1 MNIEEF
7 FKEAAD
13 FPDLILITKTEGI
26 VSEVRGKFAVQGG
39 EEWLTL
45 KNEACRCHIHLK
57 TDGLSNPNFIRSKN
71 KEGRDMFS
79 VEISGKD
86 GELVLKASYP
96 TKSDLEGSRAA
107 FEKLE
112 AKYGAATAKV

>member
-1 MNIEEF
+1 MNAAEF
-7 FKEAAD
+7 LKDAAA
-13 FPDLILITKTEGI
+13 FPDLILITKKEGI
-26 VSEVRGKFAVQGG
+26 VSEVRGKFSVDAG

-57 TDGLSNPNFIRSKN
+57 TEGLGRPRFIRSKN

-79 VEISGKD
+79 IEIPGQD
-86 GELVLKASYP
+86 GELLLKASFP

-107 FEKLE
+107 FESLE
-112 AKYGAATAKV
+112 SKYGQASPV